1 MYIDSYMVYA
11 FISLHL
17 IFLSLT
23 PTSRTYTQ
31 DSHIYIKNTYTHIHY
46 TYLCTHIYTHIP
58 HTHTH
63 THFIPII
70 NLFFLYFYSTDF
82 FVFSLHDLLFVCLC
96 NIVVKCRSCWCLLS
110 WRTALGRWTK
120 RLTDEVEWCVVT
132 VDEPLQHFCLS
143 RRQRQRFFFKHKTNG
158 NPENQPGLPLKVIEG
173 FLDGYV
179 GWRWCLL
186 CVWCGPGPSRW
197 SRDLSRDWVDLV

>member
-1 MYIDSYMVYA
+1 MKVYSYIVYV
-11 FISLHL
+11 FIS
-17 IFLSLT
+17 
-23 PTSRTYTQ
+23 TSHFSFFSHQPHARIHKT
-31 DSHIYIKNTYTHIHY
+31 HIYIYNTYTHIHY
-46 TYLCTHIYTHIP
+46 TYTHIYTYT
-58 HTHTH
+58 THTYTH
-63 THFIPII
+63 TVIHII
-70 NLFFLYFYSTDF
+70 NLFFLYFYTTDF

-96 NIVVKCRSCWCLLS
+96 NIVVKCRSCWRLLS

-120 RLTDEVEWCVVT
+120 RLRECVEWCVVT